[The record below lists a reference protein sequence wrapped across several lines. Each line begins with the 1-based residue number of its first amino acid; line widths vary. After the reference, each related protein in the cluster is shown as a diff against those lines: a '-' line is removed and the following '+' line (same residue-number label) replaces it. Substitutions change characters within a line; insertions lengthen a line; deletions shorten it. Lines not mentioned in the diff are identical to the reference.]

1 MAMNKQK
8 INDILL
14 FLERSKVLQSVARYS
29 KSLDGEQNTVAEHS
43 WRLALMAYVI
53 GTECKV
59 NVDMARTLALALVHD
74 LAEAKTGDM
83 DAYAQIKV
91 GIGIAE
97 RKAVLEDLA
106 MRDMT
111 DDLSFG
117 NWMYSL
123 WKEFEDQQSLEA
135 KFVKALDK
143 IEGFLHIAED
153 GVGVYVPSE
162 FHADYADK
170 AVAVFDEAT
179 NHIPELKDFLDAIK
193 DDLKEQFEK
202 VGVAWIEGK

>member
-1 MAMNKQK
+1 MNKQK
-8 INDILL
+8 INDLLL

-59 NVDMARTLALALVHD
+59 NVDMAKTLALALVHD

-91 GIGIAE
+91 GSGITE

-117 NWMYSL
+117 VWIYSL
-123 WKEFEDQQSLEA
+123 WKEYEDQQSLEA

-153 GVGVYVPSE
+153 GVSVYMPHE

-202 VGVAWIEGK
+202 AGVEWIVGK

>member
-1 MAMNKQK
+1 MSMNKQK
-8 INDILL
+8 INDLLL

-59 NVDMARTLALALVHD
+59 NVDMAKTLALALVHD

-91 GIGIAE
+91 GSGITE

-117 NWMYSL
+117 VWIYSL
-123 WKEFEDQQSLEA
+123 WKEYEEQQSLEA
-135 KFVKALDK
+135 KFVKGLDK

-153 GVGVYVPSE
+153 GVSVYMPHE

-193 DDLKEQFEK
+193 DDLKEQFGK
-202 VGVAWIEGK
+202 AGVTWIEGK

>member
-1 MAMNKQK
+1 MSMNKQK
-8 INDILL
+8 INDLLL

-59 NVDMARTLALALVHD
+59 NVDMAKTLALALVHD

-91 GIGIAE
+91 GSGITE

-117 NWMYSL
+117 VWIYSL
-123 WKEFEDQQSLEA
+123 WKEYEDQQSLEA

-153 GVGVYVPSE
+153 GVSVYMPHE

-202 VGVAWIEGK
+202 AGVEWIVGK